1 MFPRGGGASYT
12 DGYLPTRARSI
23 VVDLGR
29 LDRVVEINEA
39 DAYVTVEGG
48 VTWAALKAALD
59 PLGLRTPFFG
69 PFSGL
74 NATVGGSMSQH
85 SLSHGSGAHGIS
97 AQSALGLDVVIA
109 SGEIVRTGSAARG
122 LAPFARYSGP
132 DTAGLFLGDCGALG
146 IKARITLPL
155 LKHNPAHGC
164 ASFAF
169 ADFEGIAGAM
179 RRMALE
185 GLDDEHFALDAALA
199 QGQIARQDD
208 ASSVIATARAV
219 MAAAPSPVAGLVT
232 LAKMGL
238 AGTRSLR
245 EAAYTLHVIVEGTD
259 SAVVRSKLKRLR
271 EITAPGWPIPNT
283 MPTVVRATPFAPMF
297 NVLGPSGERWVPLH
311 GVLPHSRV
319 AGFHQ
324 ALVAFYRERADDMRR
339 LGVWSGGM
347 FETVGSSGFLYEIA
361 LYWPGARNAHHNAV
375 VPPDYLAGLP
385 SYADDPEVDAFVET
399 LKADLIALYGEHG
412 AVHFQLG
419 KRWGCRFRS
428 THRRPAVLL
437 PEQIESVVSADR
449 SFKRA
454 ARGVVAGVVGLH
466 EVERPRYGDVQ
477 RGGAWRTGGFRLAD
491 QAAEIM
497 VGAVEDEGVFIARWG
512 LVVGRQVNAPI
523 AAAHGRG
530 RIVVGSGLDKGGHG
544 DPAIALGGD
553 QAGVRAGGREGDH
566 DLGARIAQRAGHT
579 RGHGRRR
586 AS

>member
-1 MFPRGGGASYT
+1 MLALADPPDTATALLEELIAVAGAGAVLTGPAAEPYVTDVYRRLEQPIAVVRPAAVETLAAVVRWANDAEVAIFPRGGGASYT

-39 DAYVTVEGG
+39 DAYVTVQAG

-97 AQSALGLDVVIA
+97 AQSALGLEVVIA

-132 DTAGLFLGDCGALG
+132 DMAGLFLGDCGALG

-155 LKHNPAHGC
+155 LKQNPAHGC

-169 ADFEGIAGAM
+169 ADFDGIAGAM

-208 ASSVIATARAV
+208 ATSVIATARAV

-232 LAKMGL
+232 LARMGL

-245 EAAYTLHVIVEGTD
+245 EAAYTLHVIVEGPD
-259 SAVVRSKLKRLR
+259 RDVVRSKLKRLR
-271 EITAPGWPIPNT
+271 EITAPGWPIANT
-283 MPTVVRATPFAPMF
+283 LPTVVRATPFAPMF

-311 GVLPHSRV
+311 GVMPHSRV
-319 AGFHQ
+319 AGFHE
-324 ALVAFYRERADDMRR
+324 ALVAFYRKRADDMRR

-347 FETVGSSGFLYEIA
+347 FETVNSSGFLYEIA

-385 SYADDPEVDAFVET
+385 SYADAPEVNAFVET

-419 KRWGCRFRS
+419 KMYPYAADLEPGALALVK
-428 THRRPAVLL
+428 AVKTALD
-437 PEQIESVVSADR
+437 P
-449 SFKRA
+449 K
-454 ARGVVAGVVGLH
+454 GLMN
-466 EVERPRYGDVQ
+466 PG
-477 RGGAWRTGGFRLAD
+477 
-491 QAAEIM
+491 
-497 VGAVEDEGVFIARWG
+497 
-512 LVVGRQVNAPI
+512 
-523 AAAHGRG
+523 
-530 RIVVGSGLDKGGHG
+530 
-544 DPAIALGGD
+544 ALG
-553 QAGVRAGGREGDH
+553 
-566 DLGARIAQRAGHT
+566 L
-579 RGHGRRR
+579 
-586 AS
+586 